1 VARPDC
7 GCPGEVE
14 SLVGRIPI
22 VQMGS
27 QGTLTR
33 AAVVLEEVSGG
44 QTEDLKMVSGGLQW
58 MRGYV

>member
-1 VARPDC
+1 M
-7 GCPGEVE
+7 
-14 SLVGRIPI
+14 VGRIPI